1 MIDQAYLSQA
11 IEEIV
16 GQYNSS
22 VLFPAG
28 TVIINPFDP
37 FDSVPTY
44 SSSLVFK
51 ALSVSTGATLFVQ
64 SSTDFGLNWSSIAGL
79 TSGATVTIGV
89 SSPGVLYRVFATSGA
104 TSGLTTVTAA
114 VRTLNVTRA
123 VLDNPSPSV
132 IPYSS
137 SALSTA
143 NTVLVGPYWIGNQ
156 RSGLLHVTSTA
167 SGSTLQVQ
175 LSNEGVNWYGAAL
188 TTIAGSPTQ
197 SSSIAATG
205 AYGFCT
211 NGAMFARVVTTT
223 NITSGTLTFS
233 ISFSSATGQWAQNT
247 NVQIVQSTG
256 GGVGNAATYYTAAS
270 NNLTLVKGS
279 AGLLSAIMGTGVTA
293 NKPAYLK
300 VFNASSTGA
309 VTMGTTVPLLNI
321 GIHHPNSAS
330 FDCGNGIRFPAGIVI
345 AITAGGS
352 PTDNTATAVGDA
364 AWNLSWA

>member
-11 IEEIV
+11 TEEIV

-22 VLFPAG
+22 ALYPAG
-28 TVIINPFDP
+28 TVIIPAFDP
-37 FDSVPTY
+37 FDAVPTY
-44 SSSLVFK
+44 SSSVVFR
-51 ALSVSTGATLFVQ
+51 ASSISTGATLFVQ
-64 SSTDFGLNWSSIAGL
+64 TSSDYGLNW
-79 TSGATVTIGV
+79 TSTVSLGIGATTIGATT
-89 SSPGVLYRVFATSGA
+89 PGLLYRILATGSATSG
-104 TSGLTTVTAA
+104 TTVVTAA
-114 VRTLNVTRA
+114 VRVLNITRA
-123 VLDNPSPSV
+123 VLDNPTPSV

-143 NTVLVGPYWIGNQ
+143 NTVLVGPFFIGNQ

-175 LSNEGVNWYGAAL
+175 LSNDGVNWYGGSLA
-188 TTIAGSPTQ
+188 TIAGSPTQ

-205 AYGFCT
+205 AYGFST
-211 NGAMFARVVTTT
+211 NSAMFARVVTTT
-223 NITSGTLTFS
+223 TITSGTLTFS
-233 ISFSSATGQWAQNT
+233 LLLSSAAGQWAQNT

-279 AGLLSAIMGTGVTA
+279 AGLLTAIMGTGVTA
-293 NKPAYLK
+293 NKPTYLK
-300 VFNASSTGA
+300 IFNASSVGA

-330 FDCGNGIRFPAGIVI
+330 FNCGNGIRFPAGIVI

-352 PTDNTATAVGDA
+352 PTDNTVTAVGDA
-364 AWNLSWA
+364 TWNLSWA